1 MKRRILATLV
11 VVSVTTTTFVAFT
24 ATSAQASHKVV
35 VTLSGRVTLVGDGLV
50 LQVGAQA
57 SGSANSLTGQ
67 GFDGPV
73 PGTPAGYCTI
83 DLTSGSVLGDVVTLS
98 GPVIFSND
106 PVNLDSA
113 VNTFVADASDG
124 SITFTFDA
132 TGALGGPFVFTG
144 TGRVVIAHS

>member
-1 MKRRILATLV
+1 MKRRILTVLV
-11 VVSVTTTTFVAFT
+11 IVSVTSMLFGFA
-24 ATSAQASHKVV
+24 ATPAMASHRVV
-35 VTLSGRVTLVGDGLV
+35 VTVSGRVTLVGDGLV

-57 SGSANSLTGQ
+57 SGPASSLTGQ

-73 PGTPAGYCTI
+73 PGTPIGYCTI
-83 DLTSGSVLGDVVTLS
+83 ALTSGSLSGDVVTLS

-106 PVNLDSA
+106 PVNLDSIG
-113 VNTFVADASDG
+113 NTFVANASNG
-124 SITFTFDA
+124 SITFTFDT